1 MPGQLNTRD
10 YTEVHACSEI
20 IIALRDAQRIARNFK
35 LDALHAQITDA
46 LAHAMTQ
53 RDRLNSP
60 RIHEADDMQTV
71 ALEWNQESTH
81 RRVVRI
87 PKGYQPADDP
97 AIYDELANLGDPGQ
111 VRFERYGI
119 TCTPVEN
126 DPSAEDF
133 ITAAAH
139 NPDDESDPQ
148 S

>member
-1 MPGQLNTRD
+1 MSGQLNTRD

-20 IIALRDAQRIARNFK
+20 IIAMRDAQRIARNFK

-46 LAHAMTQ
+46 LAHATTQ
-53 RDRLNSP
+53 RDRLNRP
-60 RIHEADDMQTV
+60 RGDQADDMETV

-87 PKGYQPADDP
+87 PRGYQPADDP
-97 AIYDELANLGDPGQ
+97 AIYDELANLDDPGL

-139 NPDDESDPQ
+139 NLDDESGPQ